1 MKSYLRKRILTS
13 IFTISFAFVLTFF
26 LVRLAPG
33 NPVRMLAGVDSPNPK
48 QIEKLNEVYGLDQPV
63 RVQFANH
70 IKEIFKGN
78 FGYSYKSNRPVTEI
92 ILEKVGPTLI
102 LSLTASIISV
112 ILGTILGLYA
122 GRNQGSVF
130 DRVLISISYFTDA
143 LPVFWLALMLIVIF
157 ATKLGWL
164 PTSGMYSV
172 RNSYEGVDKFLDLL
186 KHMILP
192 IATIVIVRIP
202 YFFRITRSSVI
213 GVMNDN
219 FIRTLRATGM
229 DEDYIFN
236 KYVLR
241 NALIPVITAFSMS
254 LASVIAGVTLIEIVF
269 AWPGMGR
276 VLMDAITGR
285 DYSVISGLYLMISI
299 SISVFMLF
307 TDIIYVLVDPRMKL
321 E

>member
-1 MKSYLRKRILTS
+1 
-13 IFTISFAFVLTFF
+13 
-26 LVRLAPG
+26 
-33 NPVRMLAGVDSPNPK
+33 
-48 QIEKLNEVYGLDQPV
+48 
-63 RVQFANH
+63 
-70 IKEIFKGN
+70 
-78 FGYSYKSNRPVTEI
+78 
-92 ILEKVGPTLI
+92 
-102 LSLTASIISV
+102 
-112 ILGTILGLYA
+112 
-122 GRNQGSVF
+122 
-130 DRVLISISYFTDA
+130 
-143 LPVFWLALMLIVIF
+143 
-157 ATKLGWL
+157 
-164 PTSGMYSV
+164 
-172 RNSYEGVDKFLDLL
+172 
-186 KHMILP
+186 
-192 IATIVIVRIP
+192 
-202 YFFRITRSSVI
+202 
-213 GVMNDN
+213 MNDN